1 MYRLLKPAGVFL
13 LHGIADLP
21 GRPVKTTKGF
31 IPTSVFP
38 DSELPSMTKRM
49 TAAEAHDFE
58 TRDVE
63 SLRENYAQTLRHW
76 ARRRRAGVALNRFE
90 WHQEATM
97 AAMAAM
103 PRVEGRA

>member
-58 TRDVE
+58 